1 MSVSKIVYQS
11 DNNVFQLQVLGIP
24 TNPRIH
30 VENWNIVC
38 TWTPQDF
45 KTFCESIESAQD
57 AQAQNQ
63 VAIDS
68 NKMSCVVCGNIQEA
82 GRAMGGFIGSRIICQ
97 LCAIGRKGEINH
109 LRMLE
114 ARESNS

>member
-11 DNNVFQLQVLGIP
+11 DNNVFQLQVLGVQS
-24 TNPRIH
+24 NPRIH
-30 VENWNIVC
+30 VQQWDIKF
-38 TWTPQDF
+38 TWTPVDF
-45 KTFCESIESAQD
+45 ESFCESIESAQD

-68 NKMSCVVCGNIQEA
+68 NEMSCVVCGKVQDI
-82 GRAMGGFIGSRIICQ
+82 GWAMGGFVSGRIICQ
-97 LCAIGRKGEINH
+97 PCAIGRKSEVNH

>member
-38 TWTPQDF
+38 TWTPQDIAF
-45 KTFCESIESAQD
+45 ESIAT
-57 AQAQNQ
+57 
-63 VAIDS
+63 
-68 NKMSCVVCGNIQEA
+68 
-82 GRAMGGFIGSRIICQ
+82 
-97 LCAIGRKGEINH
+97 
-109 LRMLE
+109 
-114 ARESNS
+114 